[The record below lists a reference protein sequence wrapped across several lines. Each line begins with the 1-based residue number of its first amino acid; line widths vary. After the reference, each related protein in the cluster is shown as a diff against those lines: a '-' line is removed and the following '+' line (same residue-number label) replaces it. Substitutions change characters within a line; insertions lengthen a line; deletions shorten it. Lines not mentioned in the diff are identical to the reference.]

1 MLPRESTPLGPLSN
15 FVSYPDTVV
24 ERDGG
29 PYGRRPASPPI
40 VELTGGP
47 VGHLLCWE
55 RHERDGSW
63 HAWISWVH
71 STGDPV
77 RHRHMIVC
85 VRAGALRPIE
95 DPEAYTDVPRRVLG
109 NDGRIRRWT
118 PSR

>member
-1 MLPRESTPLGPLSN
+1 
-15 FVSYPDTVV
+15 V
-24 ERDGG
+24 
-29 PYGRRPASPPI
+29 SPPI

-95 DPEAYTDVPRRVLG
+95 DPAAYTDVPRRVLG

-118 PSR
+118 PGR